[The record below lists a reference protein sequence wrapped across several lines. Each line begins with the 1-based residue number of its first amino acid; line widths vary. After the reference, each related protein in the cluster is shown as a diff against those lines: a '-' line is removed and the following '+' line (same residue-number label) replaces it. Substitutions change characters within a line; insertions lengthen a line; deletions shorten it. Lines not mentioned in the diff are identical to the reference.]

1 VKRRSILQG
10 TNSRGTKKS
19 KILYVL
25 PLEWDL
31 EANSGFMA
39 DPNPVFDFDG
49 QDTVGEHGEI
59 Y

>member
-1 VKRRSILQG
+1 LQG

-25 PLEWDL
+25 PLDWDL